1 MIYRYLIN
9 INPDLLVKHMIGN
22 SKNIDLEEKVS
33 IKPIRE
39 EDLKIFL
46 DLLKTLLDI
55 YIGEE

>member
-1 MIYRYLIN
+1 
-9 INPDLLVKHMIGN
+9 MIGN